1 MGIEIGRCNQSADN
15 SETVKV
21 GRRCCP
27 QASICGQEKEH
38 VAMNLLSSGS
48 PGAAVSRVKLVAVAA
63 SVGFTPV
70 LAQEGAPE
78 ESRPPENVEFEDEVA
93 KGILPQLG
101 ILLRIP
107 EDFRLYDP
115 EDPKPPEEEIE
126 YERTFPF
133 GAEAAIKRGYSL
145 PLPIGI
151 SAIYVSIKP
160 EQDLEGDV
168 YLWQSHMAATG
179 Q

>member
-1 MGIEIGRCNQSADN
+1 ML
-15 SETVKV
+15 
-21 GRRCCP
+21 P
-27 QASICGQEKEH
+27 ASIDLWTRKGACGNE
-38 VAMNLLSSGS
+38 SFII
-48 PGAAVSRVKLVAVAA
+48 
-63 SVGFTPV
+63 GFT
-70 LAQEGAPE
+70 GC
-78 ESRPPENVEFEDEVA
+78 RRVA
-93 KGILPQLG
+93 RQAGCSGRVCGILPQLG

>member
-1 MGIEIGRCNQSADN
+1 
-15 SETVKV
+15 
-21 GRRCCP
+21 
-27 QASICGQEKEH
+27 
-38 VAMNLLSSGS
+38 MNLLSSGS